1 VARHDDRSGRSI
13 CEHRAVETCEGC
25 GFAWD
30 AVTDAEV
37 APRIRAATDMLGRL
51 LRSTP
56 DVVNTRPTAD
66 RWSMLEYGA
75 HVRDV
80 LLVLRDRLVIG
91 VVTENPGFTP
101 MYRDERVELG
111 MYRGDDPVTLA
122 ADLEVA
128 AALFLRMLGSLSS
141 EQLDRT
147 CQYGYPGPSTRTLR
161 WMAAQ
166 ALHEVEHHCRDIE
179 ENLTLVAD

>member
-1 VARHDDRSGRSI
+1 V
-13 CEHRAVETCEGC
+13 C
-25 GFAWD
+25 GFVWD
-30 AVTDAEV
+30 EV
-37 APRIRAATDMLGRL
+37 PDDDVAQRIRAGTDMLGRL
-51 LRSTP
+51 LSNNP
-56 DVVNTRPTAD
+56 DVARTRPTAD

-80 LLVLRDRLVIG
+80 LLVLRDRFVVG
-91 VVTENPGFTP
+91 VVIDNPGFTP

-111 MYRGDDPVTLA
+111 MYEGEDPMVLA
-122 ADLEVA
+122 AELAVATALLVRILEAVTP
-128 AALFLRMLGSLSS
+128 

-147 CQYGYPGPSTRTLR
+147 CQYGFPGPTTRTLR

-166 ALHEVEHHCRDIE
+166 AVHEVEHHGRDVE

>member
-1 VARHDDRSGRSI
+1 MARVES
-13 CEHRAVETCEGC
+13 CEAC
-25 GFAWD
+25 GFVWD
-30 AVTDAEV
+30 DVSDDEV
-37 APRIRAATDMLGRL
+37 SSRIRTGTDMLARL
-51 LRSTP
+51 LRNTP
-56 DVVNTRPTAD
+56 DVATTRPTVG

-80 LLVLRDRLVIG
+80 LLVLRDRLVVG

-101 MYRDERVELG
+101 MYRDERVDLG
-111 MYRGDDPVTLA
+111 MYRSEDPA
-122 ADLEVA
+122 AVATELEIA
-128 AALFLRMLGSLSS
+128 AALFVRMLGSLSP

-166 ALHEVEHHCRDIE
+166 AVHEVEHHCRDIE
-179 ENLTLVAD
+179 DNLTLVAD